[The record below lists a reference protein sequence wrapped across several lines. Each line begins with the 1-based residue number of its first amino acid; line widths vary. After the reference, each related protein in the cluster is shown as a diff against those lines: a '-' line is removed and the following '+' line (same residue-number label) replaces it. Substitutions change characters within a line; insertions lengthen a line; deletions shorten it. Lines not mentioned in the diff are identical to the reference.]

1 MTIVQN
7 TGINLKLTVTAKIFR
22 NANGHEFYRKIH
34 Y

>member
-7 TGINLKLTVTAKIFR
+7 TGINLKLTVTAKNFL
-22 NANGHEFYRKIH
+22 NAKGHEFYRQIH